1 MPRKKFVVNQL
12 CRQRSDKLHK
22 IKTNE
27 ILSAGTCYLLLKI
40 PSSLFKVRLSFTTI
54 FFSLAVFCAEAQ
66 NTKPDSVTQKAKAP
80 DKIDSVQTKVDSVKK
95 KSVLISSI
103 NPARQVGETTN
114 ALNAKVKSMTR
125 VDSLFLFN
133 TDMKKVD
140 SLKREFQAKSN
151 QIKTKASKSQRQI
164 KHSMDSLQRKYQDQ
178 LKSTTSSRTLA

>member
-1 MPRKKFVVNQL
+1 M
-12 CRQRSDKLHK
+12 
-22 IKTNE
+22 
-27 ILSAGTCYLLLKI
+27 
-40 PSSLFKVRLSFTTI
+40 FKVRLFFTTI

-125 VDSLFLFN
+125 VDSLE
-133 TDMKKVD
+133 T
-140 SLKREFQAKSN
+140 
-151 QIKTKASKSQRQI
+151 
-164 KHSMDSLQRKYQDQ
+164 
-178 LKSTTSSRTLA
+178 